1 MINHKQ
7 HLISGISLLTFGL
20 FMLSASTAAMARD
33 HDHSNQM
40 HQPAPLVKA
49 ADVVRDPSDLPPPI
63 GNRSPALVRVT
74 LTSKEL
80 VGVLDPAN
88 GTTYRYWTFNGK
100 VAAPFIRVK
109 QGDTVEVTLV
119 NEKESQMVHSIDFH
133 AAIGPG
139 GGAAFTQVPPGQSK
153 TFAFQVNTPGLF
165 VYHCGSP
172 MIAEHIANGMYGMI
186 LVEPKE
192 GLPPVDHEYYLM
204 QGEIYTE
211 QPKGKTGL
219 QQFSPEKLAREAPEY
234 FIMNGAVDAIT
245 KEFPMHA
252 KVGETVRIYFGNAG
266 PNATASTHMV
276 GEIFTRY
283 WALGSLTTPAMS
295 GIQTAT
301 VPSGGAAIIEIK
313 ASKPGNF
320 AIMDHAIAR
329 MEKGDMAVLQ
339 VKGDDDPALMHA
351 GAATPAP
358 GMQEVS
364 GVTAQDADEV
374 NHIRETAVTLSPAES
389 MDAMHMGMS
398 DMPGMSSAPGSAPT
412 TQPFSL
418 KSLDGLIGC
427 LTLQNDGKAM
437 LNVFRSSKVY
447 RLEAQPV
454 LFSENAGRLV
464 HVTGHFGSVL
474 PKENAHVPSYV
485 VDRVEAIMANCS
497 AKTTVAD
504 LEKIMAP
511 PEAPVGAEVGMGS
524 MSFSPATVTI
534 NAGEQVVWKNTSS
547 FYHNVVNDPARAL
560 RRVDVSSPTGTTPF
574 ASVMLQPGTNFYHVF
589 DKPGIYHYVC
599 VVHENS
605 GMKGTVIV
613 RPAPLLASRTK

>member
-192 GLPPVDHEYYLM
+192 GLPQVDHEYYLM

-389 MDAMHMGMS
+389 MDAMPRK
-398 DMPGMSSAPGSAPT
+398 MPMFP
-412 TQPFSL
+412 
-418 KSLDGLIGC
+418 
-427 LTLQNDGKAM
+427 AM
-437 LNVFRSSKVY
+437 WST
-447 RLEAQPV
+447 A
-454 LFSENAGRLV
+454 
-464 HVTGHFGSVL
+464 
-474 PKENAHVPSYV
+474 
-485 VDRVEAIMANCS
+485 
-497 AKTTVAD
+497 
-504 LEKIMAP
+504 
-511 PEAPVGAEVGMGS
+511 
-524 MSFSPATVTI
+524 
-534 NAGEQVVWKNTSS
+534 
-547 FYHNVVNDPARAL
+547 
-560 RRVDVSSPTGTTPF
+560 
-574 ASVMLQPGTNFYHVF
+574 
-589 DKPGIYHYVC
+589 
-599 VVHENS
+599 
-605 GMKGTVIV
+605 
-613 RPAPLLASRTK
+613 